1 MASTWNSYQPEA
13 SSIWPGSL
21 NEELG
26 TKMERQEILLEND
39 AGSDQRAGTGD
50 SFQGIIG
57 SSRTLKQT
65 LDQVMTV
72 APTDSTVLI
81 EGETGTGKELIARAI
96 HNLSSRRDRNFVK
109 FNCAAVP
116 LGLLRASCSGTSE
129 GHLQGQLPVRLAAL
143 NWQTRE
149 HFSWTKSA
157 TSLPNSRPSC
167 CAFCKSRSL
176 KGWVAPILNE

>member
-72 APTDSTVLI
+72 APTD
-81 EGETGTGKELIARAI
+81 
-96 HNLSSRRDRNFVK
+96 
-109 FNCAAVP
+109 
-116 LGLLRASCSGTSE
+116 LL
-129 GHLQGQLPVRLAAL
+129 
-143 NWQTRE
+143 
-149 HFSWTKSA
+149 F
-157 TSLPNSRPSC
+157 
-167 CAFCKSRSL
+167 
-176 KGWVAPILNE
+176 